1 MSSQSPEGSNPDLV
15 EALIDKTRTD
25 PDLAPMERETTI
37 GWAADEDVA
46 RIHTEMPGL
55 ARRLL
60 AHDGI
65 DVTDLGVHDGDT
77 VRTVA
82 FDEAVA
88 NGGVDG
94 VVVRVKAALPV
105 GYLSVKSSE
114 RSRTQP
120 AAVVSQ
126 RVFDE

>member
-1 MSSQSPEGSNPDLV
+1 MPSQTPERSNDGVVGS
-15 EALIDKTRTD
+15 LIDNTRTD
-25 PDLAPMERETTI
+25 PDLSPVERETTI

-60 AHDGI
+60 AHDGV
-65 DVTDLGVHDGDT
+65 DVTVLGVHDGEG

-82 FDEAVA
+82 FDDAVA

-94 VVVRVKAALPV
+94 AVVRVKARLPV
-105 GYLSVKSSE
+105 GFLSIKSSE

-120 AAVVSQ
+120 AAVVSK